1 MEDTIKN
8 MEESLAKNEL
18 KSFKKK
24 QATIKKT
31 HNNPYSSV
39 QGKQRKDSGNMS
51 ENSWVERSKNI
62 RQ

>member
-8 MEESLAKNEL
+8 MEESLAKNEI

-24 QATIKKT
+24 QTTIKKT

-39 QGKQRKDSGNMS
+39 QGKQRKDSGK
-51 ENSWVERSKNI
+51 ERSKSSL
-62 RQ
+62 

>member
-8 MEESLAKNEL
+8 MEESLAKNEI

-31 HNNPYSSV
+31 PNNPYSSV

-51 ENSWVERSKNI
+51 GNSWVEKSKSI